1 LQVLL
6 LVHLPAVVSW
16 GRLRAVALR
25 VPAQFSLL
33 LHLNSGRWGLGVPG
47 VGLGKRRPL
56 VRCIVLHA
64 WQSKRLR
71 WLLNLH
77 LGVDAA
83 LRNGVRVLRFS
94 GLGSKCSSWL
104 RLVLIDWRIVI
115 EHVAWLL
122 GVTLP

>member
-1 LQVLL
+1 VLL
-6 LVHLPAVVSW
+6 LVHLPAAVSW
-16 GRLRAVALR
+16 GRLRAVAFR

-33 LHLNSGRWGLGVPG
+33 LHLNSGQWGLSVTG

-56 VRCIVLHA
+56 VRRIAFHA
-64 WQSKRLR
+64 WQSNRLR

-83 LRNGVRVLRFS
+83 LRSGVRVLRFS
-94 GLGSKCSSWL
+94 GLGSKRFSWL

-122 GVTLP
+122 GVKPPW